1 MNDQTKRACRMK
13 LFNGIS
19 GIKDVTVTM
28 PNGATA
34 SGFVQEVRSDP
45 MSGRD
50 TIIICRHMCGRDE
63 DPRFVLDLDRVIQVT
78 ITLHDGTE
86 ETFS

>member
-1 MNDQTKRACRMK
+1 MDDQTKRACRMK

-19 GIKDVTVTM
+19 AIKDVTVTM
-28 PNGATA
+28 ADGTTA
-34 SGFVQEVRSDP
+34 SGFVQRVASDP

-50 TIIICRHMCGRDE
+50 NITICRHMCGRDE
-63 DPRFVLDLDRVIQVT
+63 DPHFALDLDRVMEVT

-86 ETFS
+86 EAFS